1 MKNKRIMV
9 LGGAG
14 FIGSHLSNRLQSE
27 VTEVCVVDNLFLG
40 NIKNLNDGIEFC
52 MIDASDYVHLS
63 QEIMLFRPEIIIN
76 LAVLPLIHSLE
87 MPSHNFTVNTKI
99 VQNLLE
105 LLRLGVYKRLIHFSS
120 SEVYGSAEY
129 APMDEKH
136 PLSASTPYAASKAAG
151 DVLALSYAKTF
162 GSNIA
167 IIRPFNNYGP
177 KQNGGSYAGIIPLTI
192 NRILDGEEPVIEGT
206 GKQTRDY
213 IFVEDT
219 VEAVLKLIEK
229 EDIRGEV
236 FNVASGHDIS
246 VEWLVKE
253 ICQLMNYSGKIK
265 YLPER
270 MGDVKRHIANTLKAK
285 DVLGFHHKIGMETGL
300 NKTIDW
306 YCYLKGGRA

>member
-1 MKNKRIMV
+1 MV
-9 LGGAG
+9 IGGAG
-14 FIGSHLSNRLQSE
+14 FIGSHLSNRLANE
-27 VTEVCVVDNLFLG
+27 GFRVAVLDNLFLG
-40 NIKNLNDGIEFC
+40 NIKNLNSNMEFYRN
-52 MIDASDYVHLS
+52 DASDYGLLS
-63 QEIMLFRPEIIIN
+63 RDIMAFYPEIIIN

-87 MPSHNFTVNTKI
+87 MPSYNFTINTKI
-99 VQNLLE
+99 VLNLLE
-105 LLRLGVYKRLIHFSS
+105 LLRIGAYKRFIHFSS

-136 PLSASTPYAASKAAG
+136 SLSASTPYAASKAAC

-162 GSNIA
+162 GNNVA

-192 NRILDGEEPVIEGT
+192 NRILDGKEPVIEGT

-246 VEWLVKE
+246 IEWLVKE
-253 ICQLMNYSGKIK
+253 ICRLMNYSGRIK
-265 YLPER
+265 YKSER
-270 MGDVKRHIANTLKAK
+270 AGDVKRHIANTLKAK

-306 YCYLKGGRA
+306 YCYLRGERA